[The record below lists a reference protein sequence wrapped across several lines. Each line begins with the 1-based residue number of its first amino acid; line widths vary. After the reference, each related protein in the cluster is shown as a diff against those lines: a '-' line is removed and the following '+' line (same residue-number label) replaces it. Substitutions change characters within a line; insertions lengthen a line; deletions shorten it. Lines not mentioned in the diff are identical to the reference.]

1 MTISSDAG
9 TKYIYLTGSVR
20 PELITDSVP
29 NGVKYVP
36 YSVMLQ
42 TNNHSDDNTVCFA
55 LESGSLPDGLTLN
68 ARTGEIYGVPTTVGT
83 SAFTIRASF
92 SAEGLEDSVKEY
104 TIEIADNSDANVD
117 ASSDHTILDR
127 VLNMGDLNDDWQGQ
141 YHDQVFRVDH
151 EYAEFVKFFIDGQLL
166 VDGDDYI
173 SEEGSTKIT
182 IRSKTFG
189 RFGPGTHTI
198 AVEFRRHS
206 DNVMTKTAQNYR
218 STVNTWINGGNGAN
232 SAGLPYNPAASTSNG
247 NFIDVHANDWFYNDV
262 MWANKAK
269 YLVGVSA
276 NRFAPAQNTTQ
287 AMVVTILAR
296 VAEIDLSA
304 HEGSGQMLW
313 YTAANWAASI
323 GMIDWDTFK
332 PNEPIRRGNLA
343 VMLVK
348 YFDGVKVPY
357 TVPAENEKAAFSDA
371 AAMTAAE
378 EQAFQCCY
386 RAKIFL
392 GNGKN
397 DMRPDSFTTRAQ
409 LASLTRRIVNYID
422 ANR

>member
-1 MTISSDAG
+1 
-9 TKYIYLTGSVR
+9 
-20 PELITDSVP
+20 
-29 NGVKYVP
+29 
-36 YSVMLQ
+36 
-42 TNNHSDDNTVCFA
+42 
-55 LESGSLPDGLTLN
+55 
-68 ARTGEIYGVPTTVGT
+68 
-83 SAFTIRASF
+83 
-92 SAEGLEDSVKEY
+92 
-104 TIEIADNSDANVD
+104 
-117 ASSDHTILDR
+117 
-127 VLNMGDLNDDWQGQ
+127 
-141 YHDQVFRVDH
+141 
-151 EYAEFVKFFIDGQLL
+151 
-166 VDGDDYI
+166 
-173 SEEGSTKIT
+173 
-182 IRSKTFG
+182 
-189 RFGPGTHTI
+189 
-198 AVEFRRHS
+198 
-206 DNVMTKTAQNYR
+206 
-218 STVNTWINGGNGAN
+218 
-232 SAGLPYNPAASTSNG
+232 
-247 NFIDVHANDWFYNDV
+247 
-262 MWANKAK
+262 
-269 YLVGVSA
+269 
-276 NRFAPAQNTTQ
+276 
-287 AMVVTILAR
+287 MVVTILAR

-304 HEGSGQMLW
+304 HEGSGQKLW